1 MSLLDD
7 AEKIVGAVVAVEAAK
22 KINPDANILEEAAA
36 AVAGYKG
43 TGLIKEA
50 IEKKEEEAQG

>member
-7 AEKIVGAVVAVEAAK
+7 AEKVVGAVVAVEAAK
-22 KINPDANILEEAAA
+22 KINPEANILEEAAA

-43 TGLIKEA
+43 TGLVKDA
-50 IEKKEEEAQG
+50 IEKKEDEPQS

>member
-7 AEKIVGAVVAVEAAK
+7 AEKLVVAVVAVEAAK
-22 KINPDANILEEAAA
+22 KINPEANILEEAAA

-43 TGLIKEA
+43 TGVIKDA
-50 IEKKEEEAQG
+50 IEKKEEPSQG